1 VHQYKITEPL
11 IVNNQDVVLSDDKGT
26 IFFGDGN
33 WGVFEESC
41 PAGDQ
46 HENLEWN
53 MFFSDV
59 KYGEYS
65 FNVWILDYNCKEGLV
80 SYYALDPNN
89 KTISNSTRY

>member
-1 VHQYKITEPL
+1 
-11 IVNNQDVVLSDDKGT
+11 
-26 IFFGDGN
+26 
-33 WGVFEESC
+33 
-41 PAGDQ
+41 
-46 HENLEWN
+46 